1 MLRLPYLAFA
11 STLALTGCT
20 GLSLGENNPG
30 QDTWLG
36 NGAIAV
42 DDRTETSFVLASDTT
57 NAAEPGKIPA
67 STLFAIDPDTG
78 LVREAANL
86 TGRDDPR
93 LLFPASGLLVMSE
106 ASDKDRLDLYDHETL
121 VLKKSV
127 DLDVRYNGTRMSPSR
142 KFIGVADNT
151 SEKTPIHILE
161 ADTLDRHVIPHDG
174 EGLEAMFLNKSDTLV
189 AIVFYDQ
196 NTPAPRARLLAW
208 SMQEVVSREFEV
220 EAGGSFWAAPLFDI
234 EVPNITADIGASFT
248 WVGMSPDDK
257 YIVFP
262 VRKAEVQPNDA
273 IVYTNELLVL
283 EPATKALREVPGAR
297 GPVGFTPDG
306 STIVSYGD
314 QDMNGNQE
322 LWLVDAATL
331 DVDPEPVTIEGG
343 LSYFVSRD
351 GNFVVVA
358 SSDGD
363 QRLVLYDVD
372 QDKST
377 QMEGPS
383 VGLTE
388 FVSRVGHKE
397 MWAVDDQ
404 SLFRLDL
411 AAGEITEVKTTFTPE
426 HVNILPTRDRL
437 VLDDADSNDI
447 VFFDLKEKSVKTIV
461 ALPVGQ
467 PSR

>member
-1 MLRLPYLAFA
+1 MLRLPYLAFV

-20 GLSLGENNPG
+20 GLALGENNPG

-42 DDRTETSFVLASDTT
+42 DDRTETSFVLASDTEDP
-57 NAAEPGKIPA
+57 AQPEKIPA

-106 ASDKDRLDLYDHETL
+106 ESEKDRLDLFDQETL
-121 VLKKSV
+121 ALKKSV
-127 DLDVRYNGTRMSPSR
+127 ELDIRYHGTRMSPSR
-142 KFIGVADNT
+142 SFIGVADNT
-151 SEKTPIHILE
+151 SEKFPIHVIE

-174 EGLEAMFLNKSDTLV
+174 EWLEAVFLNKSDTLV

-196 NTPAPRARLLAW
+196 GKPTPRARLLGW
-208 SMQEVVSREFEV
+208 SMQELAI
-220 EAGGSFWAAPLFDI
+220 AGYPLGPTGFWAAPVFDI
-234 EVPNITADIGASFT
+234 EVPGIAWDLSSSFT
-248 WVGMSPDDK
+248 WIGTSPDDK

-262 VRKAEVQPNDA
+262 VRKAEVQPDDK
-273 IVYTNELLVL
+273 IVYTHELLVL
-283 EPATKALREVPGAR
+283 DPGTKELREVPGAR

-322 LWLVDAATL
+322 LWLVDAETL
-331 DVDPEPVTIEGG
+331 EVDPEPVTIEGG
-343 LSYFVSRD
+343 ISYFVSRD
-351 GNFVVVA
+351 GNFIVVA
-358 SSDGD
+358 SSNGE
-363 QRLVLYDVD
+363 QQLVLYDVD
-372 QDKST
+372 QDRST
-377 QMEGPS
+377 QMEGPG
-383 VGLTE
+383 VGLEE
-388 FVSRVGHKE
+388 FVSRVGRKE
-397 MWAVDDQ
+397 MWIVDNQ

-411 AAGEITEVKTTFTPE
+411 AAGEIAEVETTFTPE

-447 VFFDLKEKSVKTIV
+447 VFFDPNDKSVKTIV
-461 ALPVGQ
+461 ALPVGKTS
-467 PSR
+467 P

>member
-1 MLRLPYLAFA
+1 MLRLPYLALV

-42 DDRTETSFVLASDTT
+42 DDRTETCFVLASDTED
-57 NAAEPGKIPA
+57 AAQPEKILA

-106 ASDKDRLDLYDHETL
+106 ESEKDRLDLYDHETL
-121 VLKKSV
+121 ALKKSV
-127 DLDVRYNGTRMSPSR
+127 ELDIRYHGTRMSPSR

-151 SEKTPIHILE
+151 SDKAPIHVIE

-174 EGLEAMFLNKSDTLV
+174 EWLEAMFLNKSDTLV

-196 NTPAPRARLLAW
+196 DKPTPRARLLGW
-208 SMQEVVSREFEV
+208 SMQELAT
-220 EAGGSFWAAPLFDI
+220 AGYPLGPTGLWAAPVFDL
-234 EVPNITADIGASFT
+234 EVPGVVGDFSFSFT
-248 WVGMSPDDK
+248 WVGTSPDDK

-262 VRKAEVQPNDA
+262 VRKAEVQPNDEIA
-273 IVYTNELLVL
+273 YTNELLVL
-283 EPATKALREVPGAR
+283 DAATKELREVPGAR

-331 DVDPEPVTIEGG
+331 DVEPEPVTIEGG
-343 LSYFVSRD
+343 ISYFVSRD
-351 GNFVVVA
+351 GNFIVVA
-358 SSDGD
+358 SSNGD
-363 QRLVLYDVD
+363 QQLVLYDVD

-377 QMEGPS
+377 QMAGPG
-383 VGLTE
+383 VGLHE
-388 FVSRVGHKE
+388 FVSRAGRKE
-397 MWAVDDQ
+397 MWIVDDQ

-411 AAGEITEVKTTFTPE
+411 AAGEIAEVRTDFTPE

-447 VFFDLKEKSVKTIV
+447 VFFDPNDESVKTIV
-461 ALPVGQ
+461 ALPVGKT
-467 PSR
+467 SR